1 MSRHRTALGRI
12 TAVAAAIAIAG
23 CSSYVKRDELAVL
36 HENDRRMAQDIQ
48 ALQEQMSQLSRDL
61 EVRFERYDAKIA
73 DLGGRVRVDM
83 TAHFGFDE
91 ATLRAEDM
99 PALDDFAAV
108 LREGYPDVVVTVE
121 GFTDPAGSAA
131 YNERL
136 GQARAEAV
144 RDYLVSSGGLS
155 ADRVRAVSYGEATE
169 RQVLPGAAGPGPEG
183 MANRRVALVVDYAG
197 EGAVLADR

>member
-1 MSRHRTALGRI
+1 MSRLTTMGRI
-12 TAVAAAIAIAG
+12 TAIAAAVAIAG
-23 CSSYVKRDELAVL
+23 CSTYVKRDELTVL
-36 HENDRRMAQDIQ
+36 HENDRRMAADIQ
-48 ALQEQMSQLSRDL
+48 ALQDQMSQLTRDL
-61 EVRFERYDAKIA
+61 EIRFQDYDAKIA

-91 ATLRAEDM
+91 ATLRQEDM

-121 GFTDPAGSAA
+121 GFTDPAGSAT

-155 ADRVRAVSYGEATE
+155 ADRVRAVSYGEASE

-197 EGAVLADR
+197 EAELAGR